1 MEIIRNNEFI
11 CIMDNVEVIEKYSFN
26 EEINFKK
33 LIEYLLSL
41 NLSKVINYEDKVE
54 EKTDE
59 EENLI
64 KLIVKILDDYNN
76 KVEEFNKF
84 KEEYSKDN

>member
-11 CIMDNVEVIEKYSFN
+11 CIMNNTEEIEKYNFN

-33 LIEYLLSL
+33 LIGYLLSL